1 MHEVSAIVGVLLATV
16 AAVYALLTM
25 AVTALHRRP
34 RPAFPGAAEAAAPV
48 SVLKALCG
56 AEPGLYGQL
65 RSFCRQN
72 YPTFQLVFGVR
83 ESDDPALPIVRR
95 LQSEYPR
102 LDIAVVVD
110 ATLHGCNNKISN
122 LINMLP
128 HARHGW
134 LVMADSDISVPPDYL
149 ARVTAPL
156 ANDRVGLVTC
166 AYFGRPAC
174 ESGGALEPPGEPGGG
189 TETPASRRATAP
201 PLPRAAPLASQLGAQ
216 FINEWFMPSV
226 LLAAAFG
233 ARNFVS
239 GATIAMRAEVLAS
252 IGGLQRLAD
261 LLADDYRLGELVR
274 RHGLAVHLS
283 ELAVETTTSEVNLGA
298 LCRHELRWLRTIQ
311 SSQPL
316 GYACCFPSF
325 SLAMALLAVVIARAE
340 ATTLWLLGIT
350 ALARIVLH
358 YFATS
363 GGAWQRTRR
372 LALLPLREALLV
384 ALWVWSF
391 RRREIVWREQRY
403 GIGQDGTLYRVS

>member
-1 MHEVSAIVGVLLATV
+1 LIAVHEVSAIVGVLLATV
-16 AAVYALLTM
+16 AALYALLTM

-34 RPAFPGAAEAAAPV
+34 RPAVPEPAEGPAPV

-56 AEPGLYGQL
+56 AEPGLYQQL

-95 LQSEYPR
+95 LQAEFPA
-102 LDIAVVVD
+102 LDIALVVD
-110 ATLHGCNNKISN
+110 GTLHGCNNKVSN

-149 ARVTAPL
+149 GRVTAPL
-156 ANDRVGLVTC
+156 ANARVGLVTC
-166 AYFGRPAC
+166 AYFGRP
-174 ESGGALEPPGEPGGG
+174 PGP
-189 TETPASRRATAP
+189 RQ
-201 PLPRAAPLASQLGAQ
+201 PLAARLASQLGAQ

-239 GATIAMRAEVLAS
+239 GATIAMRAEVLAA
-252 IGGLQRLAD
+252 IGGLPRLAD

-274 RHGLAVHLS
+274 RHGLRVHLS
-283 ELAVETTTSEVNLGA
+283 ELIVETTSSEASLA
-298 LCRHELRWLRTIQ
+298 TLCRHELRWLRTIQ

-325 SLAMALLAVVIARAE
+325 SLALAVLAVIVGEARA
-340 ATTLWLLGIT
+340 ATLWLLGIT
-350 ALARIVLH
+350 VLARIVLH
-358 YFATS
+358 YFVTS
-363 GGAWQRTRR
+363 GGTWQRTRR

-384 ALWVWSF
+384 ALWAWSF
-391 RRREIVWREQRY
+391 RRREIMWREQRY
-403 GIGQDGTLYRVS
+403 GIGQDGTLYRVG

>member
-1 MHEVSAIVGVLLATV
+1 MLATV

-25 AVTALHRRP
+25 AVTALHRHA
-34 RPAFPGAAEAAAPV
+34 RPAIPGPAQGAAPV

-56 AEPGLYGQL
+56 AEPGLYRQL

-95 LQSEYPR
+95 LQTEYPT

-110 ATLHGCNNKISN
+110 ATLHGCNNKVSN

-156 ANDRVGLVTC
+156 ANARVGLVTC
-166 AYFGRPAC
+166 AYFGRPATDPGSDASELPLGPHPC
-174 ESGGALEPPGEPGGG
+174 PPQ
-189 TETPASRRATAP
+189 P
-201 PLPRAAPLASQLGAQ
+201 PPRAVLLASELGAQ

-239 GATIAMRAEVLAS
+239 GATIAMRAEVLAA
-252 IGGLQRLAD
+252 IGGLHSLAD

-274 RHGLAVHLS
+274 RHGLTVRLS
-283 ELAVETTTSEVNLGA
+283 ELAVETTTSEAGLA
-298 LCRHELRWLRTIQ
+298 TLCRHELRWLRTIQ

-325 SLAMALLAVVIARAE
+325 SLAMALLAVIVAHAQ
-340 ATTLWLLGIT
+340 AATLWLLGIT

-358 YFATS
+358 YFVTS
-363 GGAWQRTRR
+363 GGTWQRTRR

-384 ALWVWSF
+384 GLWAWSF

-403 GIGQDGTLYRVS
+403 GIGQDGTLYRVG

>member
-1 MHEVSAIVGVLLATV
+1 MHEVSDIVGILLATV
-16 AAVYALLTM
+16 AALYALLTL
-25 AVTALHRRP
+25 AVTALHRHARP
-34 RPAFPGAAEAAAPV
+34 TFPGVGPGAPPV

-83 ESDDPALPIVRR
+83 ESTDPALPIVRR
-95 LQSEYPR
+95 LQAEFPT

-110 ATLHGCNNKISN
+110 ATLHGCNNKVSN

-128 HARHGW
+128 QARHGW

-156 ANDRVGLVTC
+156 ANERVGLVTC
-166 AYFGRPAC
+166 AYFGRPA
-174 ESGGALEPPGEPGGG
+174 SDPDAGVPEPPALHSG
-189 TETPASRRATAP
+189 TAA
-201 PLPRAAPLASQLGAQ
+201 PLPRAAALASQLGAQ

-233 ARNFVS
+233 AHNFVS
-239 GATIAMRAEVLAS
+239 GATIAMRAEVLVS
-252 IGGLQRLAD
+252 IGGLHRLAD

-274 RHGLAVHLS
+274 RHGLRVHLS
-283 ELAVETTTSEVNLGA
+283 ELAVETTSSEASLST

-325 SLAMALLAVVIARAE
+325 SLALALLAVLVAHAERA
-340 ATTLWLLGIT
+340 TLWLLGIT

-358 YFATS
+358 YFVTS

-384 ALWVWSF
+384 ALWAWSF

-403 GIGQDGTLYRVS
+403 GIGQDGTLHRVG

>member
-1 MHEVSAIVGVLLATV
+1 LIAVHEVSAIVGVLLAAV
-16 AAVYALLTM
+16 AALYALLTM
-25 AVTALHRRP
+25 AFMALHRHG
-34 RPAFPGAAEAAAPV
+34 RPASPMPAEQAPPV

-56 AEPGLYGQL
+56 AEPGLYRQL
-65 RSFCRQN
+65 QSFCRQN
-72 YPTFQLVFGVR
+72 YPTFQLLFGVR

-95 LQSEYPR
+95 LQTEFPT

-128 HARHGW
+128 HVRHGW

-156 ANDRVGLVTC
+156 ANPRVGLVTC
-166 AYFGRPAC
+166 AYFGRPAAHPG
-174 ESGGALEPPGEPGGG
+174 SGA
-189 TETPASRRATAP
+189 
-201 PLPRAAPLASQLGAQ
+201 RAALLASQLGAQ

-239 GATIAMRAEVLAS
+239 GATIAMRAEVLAA
-252 IGGLQRLAD
+252 IGGLSRLAD

-274 RHGLAVHLS
+274 RHGLTVHLS
-283 ELAVETTTSEVNLGA
+283 KLAVETTTSESGLA
-298 LCRHELRWLRTIQ
+298 TLCAHELRWLRTIQ

-325 SLAMALLAVVIARAE
+325 SLALALLAVIIAHAQ
-340 ATTLWLLGIT
+340 AATLWLLGIT

-358 YFATS
+358 YFVSS
-363 GGAWQRTRR
+363 GGPWQRTRQ
-372 LALLPLREALLV
+372 LGLLPLREALLV
-384 ALWVWSF
+384 GLWAWSF

-403 GIGQDGTLYRVS
+403 GIGEDGTLYRVG

>member
-1 MHEVSAIVGVLLATV
+1 LIAVHEVSAIVGVLLATV
-16 AAVYALLTM
+16 AALYALLTM
-25 AVTALHRRP
+25 AVTALHSHA
-34 RPAFPGAAEAAAPV
+34 RPAFPEPATGAPPV

-56 AEPGLYGQL
+56 AEPGLYRQL
-65 RSFCRQN
+65 RSFCSQN

-83 ESDDPALPIVRR
+83 ETDDPALPIVRR
-95 LQSEYPR
+95 LQAEFPT

-110 ATLHGCNNKISN
+110 ATLHGCNNKVSN

-149 ARVTAPL
+149 GRVTAPL
-156 ANDRVGLVTC
+156 ANARVGLVTC
-166 AYFGRPAC
+166 AYFGRPT
-174 ESGGALEPPGEPGGG
+174 SD
-189 TETPASRRATAP
+189 PASSA
-201 PLPRAAPLASQLGAQ
+201 LASRLGAQ

-239 GATIAMRAEVLAS
+239 GATIAMRAEVLAA
-252 IGGLQRLAD
+252 IGGLPRLAD

-274 RHGLAVHLS
+274 RHGLTVHLS
-283 ELAVETTTSEVNLGA
+283 ELAVETTASESGLA
-298 LCRHELRWLRTIQ
+298 TLCRHELRWLRTIQ
-311 SSQPL
+311 SSAPL

-325 SLAMALLAVVIARAE
+325 SLALALLAVLIAHAP
-340 ATTLWLLGIT
+340 AATLWLLGIT

-358 YFATS
+358 YFVTS
-363 GGAWQRTRR
+363 GGTRQRTGQ

-384 ALWVWSF
+384 ALWAWSF

-403 GIGQDGTLYRVS
+403 GIGQDGTLYRVG

>member
-1 MHEVSAIVGVLLATV
+1 VHEVSAIVGVLLTSV
-16 AAVYALLTM
+16 AALYALLTL
-25 AVTALHRRP
+25 AVTALHRHA
-34 RPAFPGAAEAAAPV
+34 RPAFPAPAAGGPPV

-56 AEPGLYGQL
+56 AEPGLYQQL

-72 YPTFQLVFGVR
+72 YPSFQLVFGVR
-83 ESDDPALPIVRR
+83 EADDAALPIVRR
-95 LQSEYPR
+95 LQTEFPA

-149 ARVTAPL
+149 RRVTAPL
-156 ANDRVGLVTC
+156 ATARVGLVTC
-166 AYFGRPAC
+166 AYFGRPAADPATP
-174 ESGGALEPPGEPGGG
+174 EPQASGRDAGH
-189 TETPASRRATAP
+189 PAP
-201 PLPRAAPLASQLGAQ
+201 PRAARLASQLGAQ

-226 LLAAAFG
+226 LLSAAFG

-239 GATIAMRAEVLAS
+239 GATIAMRAEVLAA
-252 IGGLQRLAD
+252 IGGLPRLAD

-274 RHGLAVHLS
+274 HHGLTVHLS
-283 ELAVETTTSEVNLGA
+283 ELAVETTTSETGLA
-298 LCRHELRWLRTIQ
+298 TLCRHELRWLRTIQ

-316 GYACCFPSF
+316 GYACCVPSF
-325 SLAMALLAVVIARAE
+325 SLALALLGLAIAHAQP
-340 ATTLWLLGIT
+340 ATLWLLGIT
-350 ALARIVLH
+350 AIARIVLH
-358 YFATS
+358 YFVTC
-363 GGAWQRTRR
+363 GGSWQRTRQ

-384 ALWVWSF
+384 ALWAWSF

-403 GIGQDGTLYRVS
+403 GIGQDGSLYRVG

>member
-1 MHEVSAIVGVLLATV
+1 M
-16 AAVYALLTM
+16 AALYALLTL
-25 AVTALHRRP
+25 AVTALHRHARAAFP
-34 RPAFPGAAEAAAPV
+34 RPATPGPPV

-56 AEPGLYGQL
+56 AEPGLYQQL

-72 YPTFQLVFGVR
+72 YPTLQLVFGVR
-83 ESDDPALPIVRR
+83 DADDAALPIVRR
-95 LQSEYPR
+95 LQAEFPA

-110 ATLHGCNNKISN
+110 DTLHGCNNKISN

-156 ANDRVGLVTC
+156 TSARVGLVTC
-166 AYFGRPAC
+166 PYFGRPAADAGTP
-174 ESGGALEPPGEPGGG
+174 EPQRRGSEGGQ
-189 TETPASRRATAP
+189 SVR
-201 PLPRAAPLASQLGAQ
+201 PLAARLASQLGAQ

-239 GATIAMRAEVLAS
+239 GATIAMRAEVLAA
-252 IGGLQRLAD
+252 IGGLPRLAD

-274 RHGLAVHLS
+274 RHGLTVHLS
-283 ELAVETTTSEVNLGA
+283 ELAVETTTSEAGFA
-298 LCRHELRWLRTIQ
+298 TLCRHELRWLRTIQ

-325 SLAMALLAVVIARAE
+325 SLGLALLAVLIAHAQP
-340 ATTLWLLGIT
+340 ATLWLLGIT

-358 YFATS
+358 YFVTS
-363 GGAWQRTRR
+363 GGSWQRTRQ
-372 LALLPLREALLV
+372 LALLPLRETLLV
-384 ALWVWSF
+384 ALWAWSF

-403 GIGQDGTLYRVS
+403 GIGQDGSLHRVG